1 LEETIMKYRAVIFD
15 LDGVICH
22 TDENHF
28 QAWKSVAEDL
38 GIPFDRAVNDRLR
51 GVSRRESLEI
61 LLEAQDE
68 EMEEAEKRHWTDRK
82 NQRYRESL
90 NTLTPED
97 LDPGVP
103 ETLSAI
109 RKMGLLMAIGSSS
122 KNATYILER
131 LDLANAF
138 DAISDGNGI
147 TKAKPDPEI
156 FLRAAGM
163 LGVPPEECL
172 VVEDAKVGIEAAIAG
187 GMDCAAIGDGTRYG
201 LAQYNLDHI
210 TDLIAILEQTTWQGL
225 PKHLK

>member
-1 LEETIMKYRAVIFD
+1 MKYRAVIFD

-38 GIPFDRAVNDRLR
+38 GIPFDRTVNDRLR

-61 LLEAQDE
+61 LLESHDE
-68 EMEEAEKRHWTDRK
+68 KMEEAEKRHWTDRK
-82 NQRYRESL
+82 NQRYLESL

-97 LDPGVP
+97 LDPGVQ

-131 LDLANAF
+131 LGLADAF

-156 FLRAAGM
+156 FLRAADM
-163 LGVPPEECL
+163 LEVPPEECL

-210 TDLIAILEQTTWQGL
+210 TELVAILEQTTWQGL

>member
-1 LEETIMKYRAVIFD
+1 MKYRAVIFD